1 MPHIENQ
8 KRVVDAANHVD
19 KELLAE
25 AFATDPL
32 VKGRMTNEEIHS
44 LVDEMLAKTL

>member
-8 KRVVDAANHVD
+8 KRVVDAANYVD

-32 VKGRMTNEEIHS
+32 VKGRMTNEEIQS